1 MGTARRIRDVPVS
14 ELTPHQIQV
23 RIRKLEARLAE
34 LEGKLVLTRRWN
46 LRTERQGHRTGN
58 DVVRSIESR
67 LKATGNQLKTARR
80 RYAALVTM
88 PPIGD
93 GCG

>member
-1 MGTARRIRDVPVS
+1 MTARRSHSIPIS
-14 ELTPHQIQV
+14 ELTPHQCQV

-46 LRTERQGHRTGN
+46 MRSERQGHRTGH

-67 LKATGNQLKTARR
+67 LKSTANALKTARR
-80 RYAALVTM
+80 RYASLA
-88 PPIGD
+88 G
-93 GCG
+93 GRG